1 MKVGWPGSGNDW
13 VIREQASS
21 GYKRGM
27 GRNGSSARRHCRQSA
42 GMGDLELEL
51 IYAEKCLQLYTLVR
65 RDIAE
70 TRPARETKIP
80 MHYFSCFP
88 FCFVD
93 N

>member
-1 MKVGWPGSGNDW
+1 MKVGWPGSGSKW
-13 VIREQASS
+13 VIREQATS

-80 MHYFSCFP
+80 VRYFSRFP
-88 FCFVD
+88 FCFS
-93 N
+93 